1 VPPRRPKP
9 LLAPSRV
16 AHSGLVAAAGL
27 IAAAGLASTA
37 RAAPDEAAHGAEQG
51 YPIGDRSNWF
61 RQPHLVG
68 AFSAMDQLFPV
79 RNVKAG
85 GAVRPLPRHPAAT
98 DWAFAAQ
105 VRAYLDQHPA
115 SGLLILKDGELLAE
129 HYQYGRTASQRF
141 TSFSMAKTVVAMA
154 VGLAVA
160 EGHIASVDEPVDKL
174 EPALARTAWKGVT
187 LREVLTMSSGV
198 RFDETYDSAGSDIA
212 RLSRAW
218 TQQRGSL
225 LQGLQ
230 GFTERDAEPGERFRY
245 VSADTQVLTQVLQR
259 ATGRALSDYVGEKLW
274 APMGAEADAA
284 WVLDGG
290 GTEAGYC
297 CLSARL
303 RDWGRLGLLLADG
316 GRHNGRELLPAAWV
330 QAATSVRPQD
340 GHLRPGRAT
349 SYFGYGYQTWLF
361 PGQLGFAL
369 LGVRGQSVFVHP
381 GLKLVMVQTGV
392 WPRSVDIGLSR
403 ARNRFWSE
411 LVEAAAAM
419 R

>member
-1 VPPRRPKP
+1 MQSPGRRLAT
-9 LLAPSRV
+9 LLA
-16 AHSGLVAAAGL
+16 AAAVTLLATGL
-27 IAAAGLASTA
+27 PAPSC
-37 RAAPDEAAHGAEQG
+37 AAPDEAAQGAEQG
-51 YPIGDRSNWF
+51 YPVGNRSNWF
-61 RQPHLVG
+61 GQPHLVG
-68 AFSAMDQLFPV
+68 SFSAMEQLFPV
-79 RNVKAG
+79 RSVKAG
-85 GAVRPLPRHPAAT
+85 SAVRPLPRHPAAA

-115 SGLLILKDGELLAE
+115 SGLLILKDGEVLAE
-129 HYQYGRTASQRF
+129 HYQYGRAAGQRF

-154 VGLAVA
+154 VGLALA
-160 EGHIASVDEPVDKL
+160 EGHIASIDEVVEKL

-187 LREVLTMSSGV
+187 LRQLLTMSSGV

-218 TQQRGSL
+218 TQQRGTL

-230 GFTERDAEPGERFRY
+230 GFAERDAEPGERFRY
-245 VSADTQVLTQVLQR
+245 ISADTQVLTQVLAQVLQR
-259 ATGRALSDYVGEKLW
+259 ATGRTLSDYVAEKLW

-284 WVLDGG
+284 WVLDAG

-303 RDWGRLGLLLADG
+303 RDWGRLGLLLADQ

-381 GLKLVMVQTGV
+381 GHKLVMVQTGV

-403 ARNRFWSE
+403 ARNRFWAE
-411 LVEAAAAM
+411 LVDAAAAM
-419 R
+419 K